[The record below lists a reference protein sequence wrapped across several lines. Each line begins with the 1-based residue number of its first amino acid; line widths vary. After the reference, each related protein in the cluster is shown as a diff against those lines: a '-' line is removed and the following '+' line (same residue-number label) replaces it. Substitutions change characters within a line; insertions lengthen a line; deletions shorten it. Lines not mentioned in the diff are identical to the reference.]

1 MNFVRGITSVY
12 IHQVVSC
19 IFIFNILSAF
29 GRYGKRLE
37 IIWGYLQS
45 NRQYNGQQG
54 KIAKGQTV
62 MYKTLH
68 GKLRIDQSLF
78 DGYMM
83 FLSLFLSLNVSI
95 MSIFCDKLCSGT
107 RVN

>member
-1 MNFVRGITSVY
+1 
-12 IHQVVSC
+12 
-19 IFIFNILSAF
+19 
-29 GRYGKRLE
+29 
-37 IIWGYLQS
+37 
-45 NRQYNGQQG
+45 
-54 KIAKGQTV
+54 
-62 MYKTLH
+62 MYKTLNR
-68 GKLRIDQSLF
+68 KLRIDQILF